1 MLAMSHR
8 LLSLGADFHLYYC
21 TRAQAETAFYDEVKS
36 LLGDKVTFV
45 HDGGDPSKGLN
56 LKETFGTPS
65 PGTHLYVCGPG
76 GFTTAVEETAR
87 RWGAD
92 AEQIHSEAF
101 AF

>member
-1 MLAMSHR
+1 MLFRSCVLRASTEADIPHLDEIRKLIDRRDGR
-8 LLSLGADFHLYYC
+8 LHVLVGSRDAVPMD
-21 TRAQAETAFYDEVKS
+21 QALPAVVPD
-36 LLGDKVTFV
+36 LAGRDI
-45 HDGGDPSKGLN
+45 
-56 LKETFGTPS
+56 
-65 PGTHLYVCGPG
+65 YVCGPG

>member
-1 MLAMSHR
+1 MCSSDLSVVPDLAGR
-8 LLSLGADFHLYYC
+8 DI
-21 TRAQAETAFYDEVKS
+21 
-36 LLGDKVTFV
+36 
-45 HDGGDPSKGLN
+45 
-56 LKETFGTPS
+56 
-65 PGTHLYVCGPG
+65 YVCGPG